1 MKIDGAKV
9 RYRRADMRDIAA
21 LVDYRVRFLKE
32 LETRRGRRPRDD
44 ETRILKEKL
53 QEYFSKAIPS
63 KDFIAML
70 AEYDGKIVGTGAL
83 VEWQRPP
90 KYGTLVSGR
99 AGYIF
104 NLYTVPET
112 RRKGICTQLI
122 SNLIEEAKALGLKY
136 LHLRASEDG
145 IRIYRRLG
153 FSEPEDLEL
162 QLKLE

>member
-1 MKIDGAKV
+1 MESAKV
-9 RYRRADMRDIAA
+9 KYRRANIHDITA

-32 LETRRGRRPRDD
+32 LGARKGRRPRED

-53 QEYFSKAIPS
+53 REYFSKAIPS
-63 KDFIAML
+63 KDFIALL

-83 VEWQRPP
+83 AAWQRPP
-90 KYGTLVSGR
+90 KYGALISGK

-104 NLYTVPET
+104 NLYTVPEA
-112 RRKGICTQLI
+112 RRKGICTQL
-122 SNLIEEAKALGLKY
+122 LGELVEEAKAVGLKY

-153 FSEPEDLEL
+153 FAEPEDLEL

>member
-1 MKIDGAKV
+1 MKIEGAKV

-32 LETRRGRRPRDD
+32 LGARKGRRPRED

-63 KDFIAML
+63 KDFIALL

-83 VEWQRPP
+83 VAWQRPP
-90 KYGTLVSGR
+90 KYGALESGK

-104 NLYTVPET
+104 NLYTVPEA
-112 RRKGICTQLI
+112 RRKGICTRLLNQLV
-122 SNLIEEAKALGLKY
+122 EEAKALGLKY

-145 IRIYRRLG
+145 IRIYRRAG
-153 FSEPEDLEL
+153 FAEPEDLEL